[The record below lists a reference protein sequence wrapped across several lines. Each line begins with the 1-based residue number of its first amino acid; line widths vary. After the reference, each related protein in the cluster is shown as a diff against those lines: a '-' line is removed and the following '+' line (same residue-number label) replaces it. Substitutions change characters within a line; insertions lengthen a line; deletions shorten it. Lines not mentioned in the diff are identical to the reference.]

1 MDRATALK
9 NAIAYAEEV
18 RKALNPYSIILYG
31 SYAKDSATEDSD
43 IDIAVIFDGYSGDW
57 LKDSALLWKL
67 TRNVSTVIEPIL
79 LDRRQDPSGF
89 VEEVVNT
96 GEVLYMLK
104 DSA

>member
-9 NAIAYAEEV
+9 NATAYAEEV

-43 IDIAVIFDGYSGDW
+43 IDIAVIFDGYTGDW

-67 TRNVSTVIEPIL
+67 TRSVSTVIEPIL

-89 VEEVVNT
+89 VEEVVRT